1 MGQKRSQ
8 FNKSGVK
15 NLISGRNSQKG
26 FTHIKDIINNII
38 VTSALPIDFDNIR
51 IWDIW
56 DSVVGERISMHA
68 QPSKIKKGVLTV
80 KVTDSVWTQELKFE
94 AEGIRKRLNLGL
106 KNEAVSKIK
115 FRVGEPANDKLKIS
129 N

>member
-1 MGQKRSQ
+1 MRRKRRL
-8 FNKSGVK
+8 FNKSGMK
-15 NLISGRNSQKG
+15 NGISDQNSQKG

-38 VTSALPIDFDNIR
+38 VTSALPIDFDDIR

-56 DSVVGERISMHA
+56 DSVVGERISRHA

-80 KVTDSVWTQELKFE
+80 KVTDSVWMQDLKFE
-94 AEGIRKRLNLGL
+94 AEGIRKRLNCGL

-115 FRVGEPANDKLKIS
+115 FRVGDSVNGKLNIK

>member
-1 MGQKRSQ
+1 MAQKRSQ

-15 NLISGRNSQKG
+15 NSISGRNSQKG
-26 FTHIKDIINNII
+26 FIHIKDIINNII
-38 VTSALPIDFDNIR
+38 VTSALPIDFDDIR

-56 DSVVGERISMHA
+56 DSVVGERISRHA

-80 KVTDSVWTQELKFE
+80 KVTDSVWMQDLKFE
-94 AEGIRKRLNLGL
+94 AEGIRERLNCEL

-115 FRVGEPANDKLKIS
+115 FRVGDFINGKLKIK

>member
-1 MGQKRSQ
+1 MGKKRSPLK
-8 FNKSGVK
+8 KSGVK
-15 NLISGRNSQKG
+15 NLISGRSSQKG

-38 VTSALPIDFDNIR
+38 VTSALPIDFDDIR

-56 DSVVGERISMHA
+56 DSVVGERISRHA

-80 KVTDSVWTQELKFE
+80 KVTDSVWMQDLEFE
-94 AEGIRKRLNLGL
+94 AEGIRERLNLGL

-115 FRVGEPANDKLKIS
+115 FRVGTSANGKLKTS